1 MHLSYFIFSQQLILF
16 YFSLTVVYV
25 SFRGNSISVLEN
37 QTEVN
42 VCLELR
48 NVSAPTLAEIWVDI
62 VSDDMVATA
71 TGKIHTSQYQTV
83 KYNSSLL

>member
-1 MHLSYFIFSQQLILF
+1 M
-16 YFSLTVVYV
+16 

-48 NVSAPTLAEIWVDI
+48 NVSVPTLAEIWVDI
-62 VSDDMVATA
+62 VSNDLVATA
-71 TGKIHTSQYQTV
+71 TGKIHTSQYQTACCRE
-83 KYNSSLL
+83 SLVLDGSWKFTFINILLHEWFI